1 MAPWALEPGSSKAEF
16 IVLITGPVYLHLWG
30 GGGGGTW
37 MTVPFDI
44 ELMQNASPEFEKIP
58 PSLVKFL
65 WHFHVMLCPL
75 YLPTNTES

>member
-1 MAPWALEPGSSKAEF
+1 
-16 IVLITGPVYLHLWG
+16 
-30 GGGGGTW
+30 
-37 MTVPFDI
+37 MTVPSHI

-65 WHFHVMLCPL
+65 WNSHEMLYPL

>member
-1 MAPWALEPGSSKAEF
+1 
-16 IVLITGPVYLHLWG
+16 
-30 GGGGGTW
+30 
-37 MTVPFDI
+37 MTVPFHI

-58 PSLVKFL
+58 PSPVKFL